1 MHESLIDT
9 IQYFVP
15 LADTEKELIRQLF
28 KVRTFARGD
37 YFLKEGQICQHV
49 GFIQKGLLRYYINKE
64 GEELIYGFG
73 KEGNFVCNYESFLDR
88 SISGKN
94 IQLIEDSCL
103 LTISNQDL
111 QKFYSEIK
119 GGERFGRLIAEQIF
133 VESVKQISSMYT
145 DPPELRYRKFLD
157 SYPDLLQRIPQYHIS
172 SYVGVKP
179 QSLSRIRKR
188 IMQEGI

>member
-15 LADTEKELIRQLF
+15 LDEAEKALIKELF
-28 KVRTFARGD
+28 KVRTFARGE

-64 GEELIYGFG
+64 GEDLIYGFG

-88 SISGKN
+88 SISSKN

-103 LTISNQDL
+103 LTISHLDL
-111 QKFYSEIK
+111 QRFYSELK

-133 VESVKQISSMYT
+133 VESVKQISSLYT
-145 DPPELRYRKFLD
+145 DPPEMRYRKFLD
-157 SYPDLLQRIPQYHIS
+157 TYPDLQQRLPQYHIS

-188 IMQEGI
+188 IM

>member
-1 MHESLIDT
+1 MHESLIAT
-9 IQYFVP
+9 IEYFVP

-28 KVRTFARGD
+28 KVKTFARGD

-49 GFIQKGLLRYYINKE
+49 GFIQTGLLRYYINKE
-64 GEELIYGFG
+64 GEDLIYGFG

-88 SISGKN
+88 SISSKN

-103 LTISNQDL
+103 LTISHHDL
-111 QKFYSEIK
+111 QQFYSDIK

-133 VESVKQISSMYT
+133 VESVKQISSLYT
-145 DPPELRYRKFLD
+145 DPPEQRYRKFLD
-157 SYPDLLQRIPQYHIS
+157 SYPDLQQRLPQYHIS

-188 IMQEGI
+188 IM